1 VFGNALQRTAV
12 EEGLQ
17 SVLACQFALQPGQKV
32 GGGAGGITQPF
43 PAVGV
48 GMPEVCGEQTR
59 QVRRVRLTAAGEQF
73 SQQRNDG
80 WTGEKRLIEEGCR
93 PFRVVA
99 GEDSVCPCQ
108 RGLEGAARR
117 VETEGGAGA
126 LRQATFLEQGAED
139 GFGKGSKE
147 RFHCHCHIAGA
158 IAEPDVWI
166 DCTRSRW

>member
-1 VFGNALQRTAV
+1 
-12 EEGLQ
+12 
-17 SVLACQFALQPGQKV
+17 VLAGE
-32 GGGAGGITQPF
+32 GGI
-43 PAVGV
+43 
-48 GMPEVCGEQTR
+48 
-59 QVRRVRLTAAGEQF
+59 RL
-73 SQQRNDG
+73 R
-80 WTGEKRLIEEGCR
+80 
-93 PFRVVA
+93 
-99 GEDSVCPCQ
+99 Q

-126 LRQATFLEQGAED
+126 LRQAAFLEQGAED